1 VHEYAKIVMRHRLA
15 TPEDSEAL
23 GELNHQLI
31 QDEGHRNSM
40 AIPELVER
48 MRRWL
53 ATDYRASIFENDSGI
68 LCYALYR
75 EEKDYVYLRQLFVKR
90 HKRRMG
96 IGRQCMK
103 ILFAEIWPQDKR
115 ITVEV
120 LSQNSAAVTFWREVG
135 FTDYS
140 LSLEIYPDLK
150 SRFKGVV
157 HDQ

>member
-1 VHEYAKIVMRHRLA
+1 MRHRLA
-15 TPEDSEAL
+15 TPEDSGAL
-23 GELNHQLI
+23 AELNHQLI

-40 AIPELVER
+40 TIPELAER
-48 MRRWL
+48 MRGWF
-53 ATDYRASIFENDSGI
+53 AADYRASIFEDDSGI
-68 LCYALYR
+68 LAYALYR
-75 EEKDYVYLRQLFVKR
+75 EEKEYVYLRQLFVQR
-90 HKRRMG
+90 HKRRAG

-103 ILFAEIWPQDKR
+103 ILFTEIWPQDKR

-120 LSQNSAAVTFWREVG
+120 LTQNSTAITFWREVG

-157 HDQ
+157 HNQ